1 MRITGRGGG
10 TFFSEILFA
19 SCHALI
25 EEGEVVVVS
34 LCFATGAG
42 MEAMWACAELWEL
55 IGQHERDPTK
65 FPERYLLAAK
75 IREIFLGN
83 RNVFGKYFF
92 YV

>member
-1 MRITGRGGG
+1 MHRAGRRNIR
-10 TFFSEILFA
+10 THILFA
-19 SCHALI
+19 SCHAQSV
-25 EEGEVVVVS
+25 GGREVVVVS

-55 IGQHERDPTK
+55 IGQRERDPTK

-75 IREIFLGN
+75 IREISFGN